1 MQGDN
6 LRNAGRF
13 VSVPGASRRQVDPLT
28 LADYE
33 ARAREVMP
41 EVYWELIY
49 HGSADEVSTRRIRPA
64 FDSILLK
71 PKALRDVSTIDV
83 STTLLGQP
91 VSFPV
96 GAACPGHKHYSQPD
110 GELVAARAVRST
122 GALYITP
129 HVASFTS
136 DPVEVVAA
144 ETRGGPLWFQL
155 YLLTDRGARRAA
167 VERAE
172 AAGCSAI
179 VVTVSAPIV
188 DWHAKLAR
196 DRDVR
201 NKMHLFDEQFHPEMN
216 RRRARGFKFDK
227 SSTWAT
233 IESLA
238 AETSLPI
245 VVKGLVNPRDA
256 RLAEQSGARAI
267 VVSTHAARLMD
278 GPITTIEALPYMVD
292 AVDTCEVYL
301 DGGVRKGTDV
311 LKAVALGARACL
323 IGKPLLYGLGVGGE
337 QGVRHTFEILRR
349 ELEAAMQVC
358 GVASLSEAGRDIVA
372 RPELERFARAGAAT

>member
-1 MQGDN
+1 
-6 LRNAGRF
+6 
-13 VSVPGASRRQVDPLT
+13 VASLLT

-49 HGSADEVSTRRIRPA
+49 HGSGDEVSTRRIRPA

-71 PKALRDVSTIDV
+71 PQALRDVSEIDT
-83 STTLLGQP
+83 STTVLGEK

-110 GELVAARAVRST
+110 GEIAAARATRSA

-144 ETRGGPLWFQL
+144 ETSGGPLWFQL
-155 YLLTDRGARRAA
+155 YLLTDQGVRREA

-172 AAGCSAI
+172 ATGCSAL

-238 AETSLPI
+238 SSTSLPI
-245 VVKGLVNPRDA
+245 VVKGLVSPQDA
-256 RLAEQSGARAI
+256 RLAEQSGARGI

-292 AVDTCEVYL
+292 AVDSCEVYL
-301 DGGVRKGTDV
+301 DGGIRRGADV
-311 LKAVALGARACL
+311 LKAIALGAKACL
-323 IGKPLLYGLGVGGE
+323 IGKPLLYALGVDGE
-337 QGVRHTFEILRR
+337 RGIAHTFEILRH
-349 ELEAAMQVC
+349 ELETAMRLC
-358 GVASLSEAGRDIVA
+358 GVKSLDEVGRGLLA
-372 RPELERFARAGAAT
+372 RPELARFASQHERAT